1 MAQSKGGGPRPPR
14 DFLLT
19 DRTAREPEAG
29 TGPDPSPEEVPADDA
44 GPGAPA
50 KGGEAPPA
58 EVEPSVPSEA
68 DPGKPDGEPR
78 AGAEMKAE
86 VQALEDLN
94 ERLKSIEALVDKVPP
109 LKANAGEI
117 GEQLTLAR
125 STLVGMSSRMEALE
139 RLVHETAGEIRG
151 TGDTVRESA
160 ARVEKKGL
168 GLDLAARNLQT
179 KLNQLAHIVDDT
191 WMLKRLAVASIAGNA
206 IVLVLVFVYV
216 AGRLGWIG

>member
-1 MAQSKGGGPRPPR
+1 MAQSNDGGPRPPQ

-29 TGPDPSPEEVPADDA
+29 TGPDSTVEGTKTDDA
-44 GPGAPA
+44 ERDTPARGGDAPA
-50 KGGEAPPA
+50 AGAQHPVGTHP
-58 EVEPSVPSEA
+58 
-68 DPGKPDGEPR
+68 DPGKTHGEPR
-78 AGAEMKAE
+78 TGADMKAE
-86 VQALEDLN
+86 VRALEDLS

-109 LKANAGEI
+109 LRKDAGEI
-117 GEQLTLAR
+117 GEQLKLTR
-125 STLVGMSSRMEALE
+125 SVLVGMSSRMEALE

-160 ARVEKKGL
+160 ARVEKRGL
-168 GLDLAARNLQT
+168 GLDLAASNLEG
-179 KLNQLAHIVDDT
+179 KLDQLTRIEDDT

-206 IVLVLVFVYV
+206 IVLVLVFAYV